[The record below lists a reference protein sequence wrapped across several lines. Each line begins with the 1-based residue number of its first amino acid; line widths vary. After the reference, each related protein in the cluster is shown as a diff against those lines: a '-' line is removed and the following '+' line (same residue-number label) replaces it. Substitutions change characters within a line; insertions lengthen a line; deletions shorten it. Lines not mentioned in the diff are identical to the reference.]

1 MEKVLS
7 VMLVFITL
15 AMILAILLQRSEGG
29 GLVGGGSGGGMMS
42 SRGTA
47 NFLTKTTAF
56 LGAAFMLIC
65 LILATLAARGKD
77 ENLLIDQL
85 ERRQT
90 VVKTAPVKG
99 PEAPVSQ

>member
-1 MEKVLS
+1 
-7 VMLVFITL
+7 
-15 AMILAILLQRSEGG
+15 
-29 GLVGGGSGGGMMS
+29 MMS
-42 SRGTA
+42 GRGTA

-56 LGAAFMLIC
+56 LGGAFMLIC

-77 ENLLIDQL
+77 ASLLIDQL

-90 VVKTAPVKG
+90 VTKATPVAG